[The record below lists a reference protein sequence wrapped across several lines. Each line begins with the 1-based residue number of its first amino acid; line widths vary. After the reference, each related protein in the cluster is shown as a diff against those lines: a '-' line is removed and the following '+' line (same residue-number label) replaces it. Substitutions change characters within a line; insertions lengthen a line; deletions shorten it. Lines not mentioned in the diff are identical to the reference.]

1 IRAVDYLGVSMITQ
15 ILTVPV
21 YVVVFVATISMALS
35 SDHHIERGLHY
46 AGPVVV
52 SAVGYILIV
61 TEDSSPVWHIGL
73 PVATAGSFSSV
84 PAITSWFSTN
94 IGGHTKR
101 AVAIGFIISVGNL
114 DGAIGGQVYRG
125 NGAANRYVRHATCAV
140 AMVCSVFMT
149 LTMKWLLARENKRRS
164 QLLLEEY
171 EQDACGKHL
180 RDNHLAFRYW
190 T

>member
-1 IRAVDYLGVSMITQ
+1 MSAYVAGISRTGKCTSTPFSRVLTTFLSVFHEEIRAVDYLGVSMITQ

-84 PAITSWFSTN
+84 PA
-94 IGGHTKR
+94 
-101 AVAIGFIISVGNL
+101 
-114 DGAIGGQVYRG
+114 
-125 NGAANRYVRHATCAV
+125 
-140 AMVCSVFMT
+140 M
-149 LTMKWLLARENKRRS
+149 
-164 QLLLEEY
+164 
-171 EQDACGKHL
+171 
-180 RDNHLAFRYW
+180 
-190 T
+190 